1 MASFGA
7 YLDSISLPLVQKV
20 LVGLGIG
27 VVTYTGLQ
35 AAFNQVQSLI
45 ISNYN
50 SVSAQVAALFYLAGF
65 NYALGLILSAYS
77 MRVAMTVVKKYQVI

>member
-1 MASFGA
+1 MASLGA

-35 AAFNQVQSLI
+35 AAFNQAQTLI
-45 ISNYN
+45 IANYN
-50 SVSAQVAALFYLAGF
+50 SVPAQIAALFYLAGF
-65 NYALGLILSAYS
+65 NYAFGLVLSAMS
-77 MRVAMTVVKKYQVI
+77 MRVAMTVVKKFQVI

>member
-1 MASFGA
+1 MANFGV

-35 AAFNQVQSLI
+35 AGFN
-45 ISNYN
+45 
-50 SVSAQVAALFYLAGF
+50 SAQTLIQNNFNGLLPQIAALFYLAGF
-65 NYALGLILSAYS
+65 NYAIGLILSAMS
-77 MRVAMTVVKKYQVI
+77 MRVAMTAVKKFQVV

>member
-1 MASFGA
+1 MASLGA

-27 VVTYTGLQ
+27 TVTYVGLQ
-35 AAFNQVQSLI
+35 AAFNQMQSLI

-50 SVSAQVAALFYLAGF
+50 SVSAQIGALFFLAGF
-65 NYALGLILSAYS
+65 DYALGLVLAAYA
-77 MRVAMTVVKKYQVI
+77 MRVSMVAVKKLQVI